1 MRLQIKKNIPRDVLL
16 LMVLSSVTSFFVLV
30 VIALVLAVLS
40 GPLLGVAVA
49 VHILVPPHP
58 DLQQKMIIY

>member
-16 LMVLSSVTSFFVLV
+16 LMVLSFFVLV